1 MYLFAYIAYFHY
13 IVATLKGNAMK
24 KEKTTK
30 RKGVIDFRASFPD
43 EESAIKY
50 YEKVRWGDNVVSP
63 FDPTSKVY
71 KCKDGRYKC
80 KNTGKYFTYRTGTFF
95 ANSKL
100 DFRDWLYA
108 IIMITNHKNGISS
121 YQLADDLDISQKT
134 AWYMLHRIR
143 TAMTKENNQKLSGEV
158 EIDETFIGGKN
169 GNRHKDKKVKNSQ
182 GRSYKD
188 KVPVFGILER
198 GKGGK
203 IFAKVVPNTQAKTLV
218 PIVKKNVGVG
228 STVYTDGWSYK
239 GLEKKYTQMSVD
251 HSKKF
256 YGMLLVTDDGEIIEV
271 TTNRIEN
278 AWSLLKRAIKGTYI
292 HVSKKY
298 LQRYVD
304 EFVFRFNTR
313 KISKNDRI
321 ELLLRYAA

>member
-1 MYLFAYIAYFHY
+1 
-13 IVATLKGNAMK
+13 MK
-24 KEKTTK
+24 KK
-30 RKGVIDFRASFPD
+30 RKRNRKSIISFAASFPN

-50 YEKVRWGDNVVSP
+50 YEKIRWKDGVVSP

-71 KCKDGRYKC
+71 KCKNGKYKC
-80 KNTGKYFTYRTGTFF
+80 KNTGKYFT
-95 ANSKL
+95 NSKM

-108 IIMITNHKNGISS
+108 MIMLANHGNAISS
-121 YQLADDLDISQKT
+121 YQLADDLDIPQKT

-143 TAMTKENNQKLSGEV
+143 TAMAKENNQKLSGEV
-158 EIDETFIGGKN
+158 EIDETFVGGKN
-169 GNRHKDKKVKNSQ
+169 INRHKDKKVEKCQ

-188 KVPVFGILER
+188 KAPVFGAIER
-198 GKGGK
+198 GGK
-203 IFAKVVPNTQAKTLV
+203 IFARVVPNTQAKTLV
-218 PIVKKNVGVG
+218 PIVKKNVEVG
-228 STVYTDGWSYK
+228 SSVYTDGWSYK

-251 HSKKF
+251 HGKHF
-256 YGMLLVTDDGEIIEV
+256 YGMLLVTEDGEVIEI

-278 AWSLLKRAIKGTYI
+278 AWSVFKRTMKGTYI

-313 KISKNDRI
+313 KISKYERI
-321 ELLLRYAA
+321 ELLLQYAAA

>member
-1 MYLFAYIAYFHY
+1 
-13 IVATLKGNAMK
+13 MK
-24 KEKTTK
+24 KK
-30 RKGVIDFRASFPD
+30 RKSNRKSIISFAASFPD
-43 EESAIKY
+43 EESAIRY
-50 YEKVRWGDNVVSP
+50 YEKIRWGDNVVSP

-71 KCKDGRYKC
+71 KCKNGKYKC

-100 DFRDWLYA
+100 GMRDWLYA
-108 IIMITNHKNGISS
+108 IIMIANRKNAISS
-121 YQLADDLDISQKT
+121 YQLADDLDIPQKT

-143 TAMTKENNQKLSGEV
+143 TAMAKENNQKLSGDV
-158 EIDETFIGGKN
+158 EIDETFVGGKN
-169 GNRHKDKKVKNSQ
+169 INRHKDKKVEKCQ

-188 KVPVFGILER
+188 KVPVFGAIER
-198 GKGGK
+198 GGNL
-203 IFAKVVPNTQAKTLV
+203 FAKVVPNTQAKTLV
-218 PIVKKNVGVG
+218 PIVKKNVDVG
-228 STVYTDGWSYK
+228 SSVYTDGWSYK

-251 HSKKF
+251 HGKHF
-256 YGMLLVTDDGEIIEV
+256 YGMILVTDDGEIIEI

-278 AWSLLKRAIKGTYI
+278 AWSVFKRTIKGTYI

-313 KISKNDRI
+313 KISKYERI
-321 ELLLRYAA
+321 ELLLQYAAA

>member
-1 MYLFAYIAYFHY
+1 
-13 IVATLKGNAMK
+13 MK
-24 KEKTTK
+24 KK
-30 RKGVIDFRASFPD
+30 RKRNRKSIISFAASFPN
-43 EESAIKY
+43 EESAIKF
-50 YEKVRWGDNVVSP
+50 YEKIRWKDGVVSP

-71 KCKDGRYKC
+71 KCKNGKYKC

-95 ANSKL
+95 ANSKM

-108 IIMITNHKNGISS
+108 MIMLANHGNAISS
-121 YQLADDLDISQKT
+121 YQLADDLDIPQKT

-143 TAMTKENNQKLSGEV
+143 TAMAKENNQKLSGEV
-158 EIDETFIGGKN
+158 EIDETFVGGKN
-169 GNRHKDKKVKNSQ
+169 INRHKDKKVEKCQ

-188 KVPVFGILER
+188 KAPVFDAIER
-198 GKGGK
+198 GGK
-203 IFAKVVPNTQAKTLV
+203 IFARVVPNTQAKTLV
-218 PIVKKNVGVG
+218 PIVKKNVEVG
-228 STVYTDGWSYK
+228 SSVYTDGWSYK

-251 HSKKF
+251 HGKHF
-256 YGMLLVTDDGEIIEV
+256 YGMLLVNEDGEVIEV

-278 AWSLLKRAIKGTYI
+278 AWSVFKRTMKGTYI

-313 KISKNDRI
+313 KISKYERI
-321 ELLLRYAA
+321 ELLLQYAAA